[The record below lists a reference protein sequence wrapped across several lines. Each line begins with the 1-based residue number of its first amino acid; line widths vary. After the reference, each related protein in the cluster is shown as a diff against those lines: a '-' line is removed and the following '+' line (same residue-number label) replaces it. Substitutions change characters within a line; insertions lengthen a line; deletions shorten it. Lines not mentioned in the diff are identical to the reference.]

1 MLIREFQSADAL
13 ALHAVFHSSVH
24 TLGAACYSAAQL
36 EAWAPASFNVHA
48 WSAKMCALRP
58 FLAVQAERV
67 LGYGD
72 LGAGGY
78 IDHLFVAGDAAR
90 RGIGS
95 ALLRHIA
102 ACAQER
108 GITALTADV
117 SLCAQAF
124 FAQHG
129 FELIERRT
137 VVLHGVALAN
147 ARMRRAAVAAAYSTS
162 SL

>member
-1 MLIREFQSADAL
+1 MCWR
-13 ALHAVFHSSVH
+13 
-24 TLGAACYSAAQL
+24 GAPKC
-36 EAWAPASFNVHA
+36 APCGPSWRCRPTAS
-48 WSAKMCALRP
+48 C
-58 FLAVQAERV
+58 
-67 LGYGD
+67 YGD

-78 IDHLFVAGDAAR
+78 IDHFFVAGGAAR
-90 RGIGS
+90 RGVGS

-102 ACAQER
+102 ACAQQR

-137 VVLHGVALAN
+137 VVLRGVALAN
-147 ARMRRAAVAAAYSTS
+147 ARMRRAAVAAPYSTS